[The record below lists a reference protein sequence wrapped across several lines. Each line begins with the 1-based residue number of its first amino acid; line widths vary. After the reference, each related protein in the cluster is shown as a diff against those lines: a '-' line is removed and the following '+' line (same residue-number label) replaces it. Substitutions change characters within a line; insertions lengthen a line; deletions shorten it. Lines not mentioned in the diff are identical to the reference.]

1 MSGLVPPMLHQ
12 HELAPLL
19 HDHGLAHLAQDHLVP
34 GREHL
39 SAVSYH
45 LTHHCC
51 IDVRCG
57 TEAQI
62 SYIIVQPFDMGVMLV
77 VD

>member
-1 MSGLVPPMLHQ
+1 MYN
-12 HELAPLL
+12 ELAPLL

-39 SAVSYH
+39 RAVSYH
-45 LTHHCC
+45 LAHHHSCRV
-51 IDVRCG
+51 VRCG

-62 SYIIVQPFDMGVMLV
+62 SCIIVQPFGLGYC
-77 VD
+77 